1 MVKKEEIF
9 WTVQGGGEREE
20 VKGRDTEQIAALNA
34 QFVSHLPPPHTRR
47 LGARYARRSPLSSL
61 FVFLEEHGVV
71 F

>member
-34 QFVSHLPPPHTRR
+34 QFVSPLPPPTN
-47 LGARYARRSPLSSL
+47 
-61 FVFLEEHGVV
+61 VV
-71 F
+71 